1 MTIMA
6 ELNEKINQAF
16 KEDGFVSELIALLD
30 KYTKKEEDP
39 RVQVKRWRDDEE
51 ARISGYWITS
61 VSDINIRDN
70 MLNDDTN
77 YNVFVTKAQAKSAL
91 AMARI
96 SQIMA
101 NDERFGGVVTDEEW
115 LSIGLPKAVIERE
128 SGKIAFTYKYTRWQ
142 FLAFHNL
149 DQAELFLDE
158 NRDLVEQ
165 YLMID

>member
-1 MTIMA
+1 MA

-16 KEDGFVSELIALLD
+16 KEDGFVSEFIALLD

-51 ARISGYWITS
+51 APIYGYFIAENS
-61 VSDINIRDN
+61 SLSSIKECSNID
-70 MLNDDTN
+70 MN
-77 YNVFVTKAQAKSAL
+77 YNVFATEKQAKSTL

-96 SQIMA
+96 SQIMEH
-101 NDERFGGVVTDEEW
+101 DERFGGVVTDEEW
-115 LSIGLPKAVIERE
+115 LNSGSPKAVIERE

-149 DQAELFLDE
+149 EQAELFLDE

-165 YLMID
+165 YLMIDGL